1 MHMVRDMG
9 ASGGAAQGNGNGRSM
24 LQHAINDYDLA
35 VDAAN
40 HALTKLEE
48 HGTPP
53 LPRYFELWYAHVS
66 GQYPALS
73 EKIDQKLE
81 AEQEVGTE
89 FLDELYDEFLAS
101 PEDVAAMHG
110 AQEVLD
116 RQISNLMRLV
126 GDNIDTTEHF
136 ADFLENNARVLPSIS
151 STDQLTQVIQ
161 ALAANNKSV
170 LKRTVELSDGLN
182 HAKAEVEHLRTELQ
196 MLREESMR
204 DHLTGVHNRRSF
216 DSQLARAII
225 TARDHSD
232 KLCLIM
238 CDIDFFK
245 KINDVHGHATGDRA
259 LQHVAKIMSECVK
272 GQDIVARYGGEE
284 FAVVLP
290 RTRLR
295 NAAVLG
301 EQLRSTIEER
311 PVTTRE
317 GKVLI
322 KSITASFGVA
332 ELNDGDDLTSLIQ
345 RADQNLY
352 QAKETGRNRVVCK

>member
-1 MHMVRDMG
+1 MH
-9 ASGGAAQGNGNGRSM
+9 AA
-24 LQHAINDYDLA
+24 LADYDQA

-40 HALTKLEE
+40 MALTKLEE

-66 GQYPALS
+66 GQFPALS
-73 EKIDQKLE
+73 ERIEATLE
-81 AEQEVGTE
+81 AGGELEPTLLDQLHET
-89 FLDELYDEFLAS
+89 FLSNHEESNAIAD
-101 PEDVAAMHG
+101 
-110 AQEVLD
+110 AQQTLD

-126 GDNIDTTEHF
+126 GDNIDSSEHF

-151 STDQLTQVIQ
+151 SSDQLAQVIQ

-182 HAKAEVEHLRTELQ
+182 HAKAEVESLRDELKA
-196 MLREESMR
+196 LREESMR

-216 DSQLARAII
+216 DTQLAKAII
-225 TARDHSD
+225 GARDSGE
-232 KLCLIM
+232 KMCLVM
-238 CDIDFFK
+238 SDIDHFK
-245 KINDVHGHATGDRA
+245 KINDVYGHSTGDKA
-259 LQHVAKIMSECVK
+259 LQHVARIMAECVK
-272 GQDIVARYGGEE
+272 GQDVVARYGGEE
-284 FAVVLP
+284 FAIILP

-295 NAAVLG
+295 NAAVLA
-301 EQLRSTIEER
+301 EQVRSTISSR
-311 PVTTRE
+311 PVTTRD

-322 KSITASFGVA
+322 KSVTVSFGVA
-332 ELNDGDDLTSLIQ
+332 ELTEADDISAIVH